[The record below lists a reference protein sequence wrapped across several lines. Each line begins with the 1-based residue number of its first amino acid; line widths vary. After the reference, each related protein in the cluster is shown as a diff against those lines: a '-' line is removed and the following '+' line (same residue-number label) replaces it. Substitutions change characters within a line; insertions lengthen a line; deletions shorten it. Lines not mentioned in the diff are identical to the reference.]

1 MLETGRMV
9 VNRDPASARDRGEE
23 ARVLQT
29 VGKTGAPNNRRDE
42 TVTGLIRG
50 LDVLRAF
57 DRESPAMTL
66 SQVAAKAKLP
76 PAAARRYLRTLV
88 GLGYLAQHGR
98 LFVLRPKVLELGT
111 HYLDAVDVNG
121 LCQADL
127 QEVVAATGHSS
138 SLAILDGEEI
148 VYLAHAGVRRRFRAE
163 ANVGARYPAHATSMG
178 RVLLADLDER
188 ALRDYLATARFE
200 RLTERTVIAPGALGA
215 LIMQARTDGHALVC
229 DELFYGVI
237 AVAVPVREP
246 SGRVIAAINC
256 SARSPE
262 TAGAVMVA
270 TCLPVLHAA
279 AERIGQALRRF
290 PALSLSVRLS
300 A

>member
-1 MLETGRMV
+1 M
-9 VNRDPASARDRGEE
+9 EE
-23 ARVLQT
+23 SVLRSI
-29 VGKTGAPNNRRDE
+29 GKMEVPDNRRDE

-57 DRESPAMTL
+57 DRDAPAMTL

-88 GLGYLAQHGR
+88 ALGYLAQHER

-127 QEVVAATGHSS
+127 QEIVAATGHSS

-163 ANVGARYPAHATSMG
+163 ANVGTRYPAYATSMG
-178 RVLLADLDER
+178 RVLLAELDDR
-188 ALRDYLATARFE
+188 AMRDYLATARFE
-200 RLTERTVIAPGALGA
+200 KLTERTIVAPCDLNG
-215 LIMQARTDGHALVC
+215 LIVKARKDGYALVC

-237 AVAVPVREP
+237 ALAVPVCDQA
-246 SGRVIAAINC
+246 GHIIAAINC

-262 TAGAVMVA
+262 TDGAGMIAE
-270 TCLPVLHAA
+270 CLPILRAT